1 MMKVSFRDSTR
12 SFVIKHYKEKER
24 IVVKLKFLLSD
35 SRCVGSESFSSVWG
49 CWLYMVSNFH
59 RTLESTSEYKE
70 VVWW

>member
-1 MMKVSFRDSTR
+1 M
-12 SFVIKHYKEKER
+12 IKHYKEKER

-35 SRCVGSESFSSVWG
+35 SRCVGSESFSSEWG

-59 RTLESTSEYKE
+59 GMLESTSEYKE